1 MSVLRVLVVD
11 DEAIIRQG
19 VRMILDNEPGIEVV
33 GMAADGADGIHQAR
47 ELLPDVVLLDIRMPG
62 MDGLSAIPPIVAT
75 GSRVLILTTFD
86 VDENIYRAFRSGASG
101 FVLKTAHP
109 EDLVHAV
116 RVVARGDALVEPG
129 IARRLVERF
138 VARPLDRS
146 PAPWASRLTDRE
158 SDVLRLM
165 ARGMSN
171 AEIARDMYLSEATVK
186 THVTGVLTKLQVRDR
201 LQAVVM
207 AYESG
212 FVAID

>member
-1 MSVLRVLVVD
+1 M
-11 DEAIIRQG
+11 
-19 VRMILDNEPGIEVV
+19 
-33 GMAADGADGIHQAR
+33 
-47 ELLPDVVLLDIRMPG
+47 
-62 MDGLSAIPPIVAT
+62 
-75 GSRVLILTTFD
+75 
-86 VDENIYRAFRSGASG
+86 
-101 FVLKTAHP
+101 
-109 EDLVHAV
+109 

-146 PAPWASRLTDRE
+146 PAPWASRLTERE
-158 SDVLRLM
+158 GDVLRLM

-171 AEIARDMYLSEATVK
+171 AEIARDMYLSEATVR

-212 FVAID
+212 FVPID